1 MRNRTIRRVG
11 TLLLSSLVG
20 AVSVSHVSASDARA
34 SAGVASQSHSN
45 ARPKVP
51 SPVRRVAGSTPV
63 YSKTSD
69 MVAAVFPSLL
79 KIVGSVGDRKVN
91 GGSGFVI
98 SPDGL
103 VVTNH
108 HVIAALLGYGA
119 GEILAVFDNGRV
131 VPLKFIASDAEADIA
146 VCAIAVERLGSDKGA
161 PFPFLRFAS
170 SSSLRP
176 GDPVAVMGA
185 PLGGSLVPAL
195 GALGGDRFVADDEN
209 MNQILRG
216 RSDWAL
222 LQIDAPMSSGC
233 SGGPIVDADG
243 HVVGVSVMVQT
254 SGGLGVGAAHF
265 GVAGDQVR
273 PIVDALLAEGRVTR
287 PSIGLTTVV
296 VDSYM
301 AAKGTAESGVE
312 ILPPGSVAGL
322 LVTRAAPG
330 GPAAVAGVREGDI
343 ITHVQG
349 LPASRIGDLFRALGP
364 VYEPGKVLQ
373 LALWRP
379 RAAGR
384 GGQSLAV
391 TIQPS
396 KRQDSPGPFQR
407 RFLN

>member
-1 MRNRTIRRVG
+1 
-11 TLLLSSLVG
+11 
-20 AVSVSHVSASDARA
+20 
-34 SAGVASQSHSN
+34 
-45 ARPKVP
+45 
-51 SPVRRVAGSTPV
+51 
-63 YSKTSD
+63 

-91 GGSGFVI
+91 GGSGFVV

-146 VCAIAVERLGSDKGA
+146 VCAIAVERLASDGGGA

-273 PIVDALLAEGRVTR
+273 PIVDALLAEGRATR

-301 AAKGTAESGVE
+301 AAKGTVESGVE
-312 ILPPGSVAGL
+312 ILPPGTVAGL
-322 LVTRAAPG
+322 LVTRAVPG
-330 GPAAVAGVREGDI
+330 GPASLAGVREGDI
-343 ITHVQG
+343 ITQVQG

-373 LALWRP
+373 LTLWRP
-379 RAAGR
+379 RGAGK
-384 GGQSLAV
+384 GGQRLLVS
-391 TIQPS
+391 IQPT
-396 KRQDSPGPFQR
+396 KREDSGAFQR